1 MRLTDL
7 TPGTGV
13 YVKSREE
20 LEALIWCTTPGDQAP
35 NYDLFKS
42 ELNALDDLPTIDGFI
57 IYLGPEY
64 AGESITVYTAPNGTH
79 RSELKGRKVVN
90 ATDIEEVRDRLLS
103 IEANDPS
110 IKQEDLVK
118 FEYLEEVEVS
128 QDEDFRQVDI
138 AFFGCYVPGD
148 PKSVV
153 FYPYREGGYKVATAY
168 VRKKDEAKNRGLKA
182 ILGMAEAHDIKLEDI
197 IKAFENAKR

>member
-1 MRLTDL
+1 M
-7 TPGTGV
+7 
-13 YVKSREE
+13 
-20 LEALIWCTTPGDQAP
+20 
-35 NYDLFKS
+35 
-42 ELNALDDLPTIDGFI
+42 
-57 IYLGPEY
+57 
-64 AGESITVYTAPNGTH
+64 
-79 RSELKGRKVVN
+79 KGRKVVN
-90 ATDIEEVRDRLLS
+90 AADIEEVRDRLLS
-103 IEANDPS
+103 IEANAPS

-128 QDEDFRQVDI
+128 QDEDFRQVDL
-138 AFFGCYVPGD
+138 AFFGCYVPGG
-148 PKSVV
+148 PNEAVV